1 MVSNDILEYGKPKE
15 VHNNHTS
22 GYEIEVNLEIQQFGF
37 TEKLKL
43 DLEANK
49 HSGIK
54 TRSES

>member
-22 GYEIEVNLEIQQFGF
+22 GYDIEVNLEIQQFGF

-43 DLEANK
+43 D
-49 HSGIK
+49 
-54 TRSES
+54 